1 MQPHAAP
8 ALPLA
13 SSALEPFPPVCGA
26 LAEALKDDAF
36 YQAVTIDHAADP
48 ALRHRVLAHY
58 FVLALDEARAVGEV
72 HLAGDDGAALWL
84 TPEAPVSHRALHGER
99 RTQALSQLLG
109 AVGFGHYQHI
119 GAAME
124 AQVPADLHGAWYLS
138 ILGVRPA
145 AQGQGLAL
153 RLLQPTLARADQARA
168 TCYLETFNPLS
179 LPFYRRL
186 GFVRVVECVEPVS
199 GRPYWLLAREAA
211 QLQP

>member
-1 MQPHAAP
+1 MQPHP
-8 ALPLA
+8 TPSRPLTC
-13 SSALEPFPPVCGA
+13 ALESFPPVCGA

-36 YQAVTIDHAADP
+36 YQAVTIDHVGDP
-48 ALRHRVLAHY
+48 VLRHRVLAHY

-84 TPEAPVSHRALHGER
+84 TPDAPASHRALHSER
-99 RTQALSQLLG
+99 RTQALSRLLG
-109 AVGFGHYQHI
+109 PAGFGHYQHI
-119 GAAME
+119 GTTME

-138 ILGVRPA
+138 ILGVHQA
-145 AQGQGLAL
+145 AQGQGLAQ

-186 GFVRVVECVEPVS
+186 GFVRVVGCLEPVS
-199 GRPYWLLAREAA
+199 GRPYWLMAREAV
-211 QLQP
+211 QSQS

>member
-1 MQPHAAP
+1 MQPHTNSSRH
-8 ALPLA
+8 LT
-13 SSALEPFPPVCGA
+13 SALEPFLSVCGA

-36 YQAVTIDHAADP
+36 YQAVTVDHATDP

-58 FVLALDEARAVGEV
+58 FELALDEARAVGEV
-72 HLAGDDGAALWL
+72 HLAGNDGAALWL
-84 TPEAPVSHRALHGER
+84 TPEAPASDRALHGER
-99 RTQALSQLLG
+99 RTQALSCLLG
-109 AVGFGHYQHI
+109 PLGFGNYQHI

-145 AQGQGLAL
+145 AQGQGLAQ

-179 LPFYRRL
+179 LSFYRRL
-186 GFVRVVECVEPVS
+186 GFVRAVECVEPVS
-199 GRPYWLLAREAA
+199 GRPYWLTAREAA
-211 QLQP
+211 